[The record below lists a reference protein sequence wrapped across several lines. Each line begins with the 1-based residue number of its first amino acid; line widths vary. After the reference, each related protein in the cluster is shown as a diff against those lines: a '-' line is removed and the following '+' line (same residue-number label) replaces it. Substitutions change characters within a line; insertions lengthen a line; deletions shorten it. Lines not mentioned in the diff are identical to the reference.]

1 MKDKIVDEG
10 YARLRKNMK
19 YHVLDEFT
27 YDIKIPGE
35 SKSLSEKFKTGE
47 FILFGFVPE
56 KGWVKV
62 FYQSIG
68 LLDNYKL
75 IRKKFFPVVWIC
87 GNCAYFMNG
96 ACIHPNSRDNCGDSD
111 SDRKCYHNG
120 FASVPYNWDSYTCD
134 EKEKFRLHKTIKK
147 IKC

>member
-35 SKSLSEKFKTGE
+35 SKSLSEKFK
-47 FILFGFVPE
+47 
-56 KGWVKV
+56 
-62 FYQSIG
+62 
-68 LLDNYKL
+68 
-75 IRKKFFPVVWIC
+75 IC
-87 GNCAYFMNG
+87 GDCAYFDKG
-96 ACIHPNSRDNCGDSD
+96 ACIHSNSRDNCGDSD

-134 EKEKFRLHKTIKK
+134 EKEKFRLHKTIKR